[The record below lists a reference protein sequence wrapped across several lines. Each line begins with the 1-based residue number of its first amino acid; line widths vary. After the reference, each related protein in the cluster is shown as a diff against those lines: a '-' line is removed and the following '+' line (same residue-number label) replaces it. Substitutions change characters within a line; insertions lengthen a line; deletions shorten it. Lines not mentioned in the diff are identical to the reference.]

1 VLHGWYILIVLLEML
16 ILQTVMKLSASRNL
30 HWTTRSQFSPFQAV
44 TFTLLSN
51 MRVYIIL
58 TLRRFLQKLV
68 CSL

>member
-1 VLHGWYILIVLLEML
+1 MLHGWYILIVLLEKL

-30 HWTTRSQFSPFQAV
+30 HWTIRSQFSPFHAL
-44 TFTLLSN
+44 TFRLPSN
-51 MRVYIIL
+51 IRVNIIL